1 MVYKI
6 IRRKGRNTG
15 HKFIS
20 MKISTKVSVLLL
32 AAISFTSLN
41 SCKKTF
47 DISPENAIDYKKV
60 YQNIYDADAAVL
72 GVYGQFLGIAK
83 QYEILNELRADL
95 MDVTVNADEN
105 LREIST
111 NNISANNPY
120 IDPKPFYAVIANC
133 NDVLKNLKDM
143 YDAKRINQSNYEQRY
158 SDIGALRTWLYFQL
172 AIHYGEIPYVTEPV
186 VNIYD
191 VNDESKFPKKQ
202 LEDLVPELITYM
214 ESLPY
219 LEPYAEGSSL
229 ISQIDGYPSKM
240 IFINKNLLLGDMHLW
255 VNEYN
260 KAATYYKAVLE
271 TTTPLG
277 ESASSGAY
285 YNFYVGSSGEDNDAA
300 KPSAWQTFF
309 SRSPQDNEYQW
320 EWVWTMFFDKD
331 YQPQNPFV
339 DLFSNTGG
347 QYLVKPSQNA
357 IDNWNNQVQ
366 SDGTPYDLRGQDNS
380 YKIIN
385 GQPVI
390 MKFLYNYLDETTG
403 LPDNILEK
411 EGKWFLYRA
420 SLLHLRFAEAANR
433 DGYTKIAYAF
443 VNNGIKGTYD
453 NPDVTNDVTERI
465 TNLPVPYDFDGRKMD
480 APRIRGKYHRNL
492 GLRARV
498 ATTYLNEELK
508 ENTEMMAMEDAIVDE
523 AALELAYEG
532 NRWQD
537 LVRITLRRE
546 KEAAGTGFDFIN
558 SKLQA
563 KTTSAKS
570 ISKKEDLFL
579 PFKF

>member
-1 MVYKI
+1 
-6 IRRKGRNTG
+6 
-15 HKFIS
+15 
-20 MKISTKVSVLLL
+20 MKISTKFSVFLL

-47 DISPENAIDYKKV
+47 DISPENAIDSKEV

-72 GVYGQFLGIAK
+72 GIYGQFLSIAK

-95 MDVTVNADEN
+95 MDVTVNADEH
-105 LREIST
+105 LRELNT

-120 IDPKPFYAVIANC
+120 IDPKPYYAIIANC

-143 YDAKRINQSNYEQRY
+143 YDTKKISESNYQQRY

-172 AIHYGEIPYVTEPV
+172 AIHYGEIPYVTEPI

-191 VNDESKFPKKQ
+191 VKDESKFPKKK
-202 LEDLVPELITYM
+202 LDELVPELITYM

-219 LEPYAEGSSL
+219 LQPYADASSL

-240 IFINKNLLLGDMHLW
+240 IFINKNLLLGDMYLW
-255 VNEYN
+255 INQYN
-260 KAATYYKAVLE
+260 KAATYYKYVLE

-277 ESASSGAY
+277 EGAPSGAY
-285 YNFYVGSSGEDNDAA
+285 WNFYSGSSGGDNDAA
-300 KPSAWQTFF
+300 TPSAWQTFF
-309 SRSPQDNEYQW
+309 SRSPQDNQYQW
-320 EWVWTMFFDKD
+320 EWLWTMYFDKN
-331 YQPQNPFV
+331 YQPQNPFI
-339 DLFSNTGG
+339 DLFSNSGG
-347 QYLVKPSQNA
+347 RYLVKPSQNA
-357 IDNWNNQVQ
+357 IDNWNSQVQ
-366 SDGTPYDLRGQDNS
+366 SDGTPSDLRGADNS

-390 MKFLYNYLDETTG
+390 MKFLYNYLNATSG
-403 LPDNILEK
+403 LPANVLEK
-411 EGKWFLYRA
+411 NGKWFLYRT

-433 DGYTKIAYAF
+433 DGETKIAYALL
-443 VNNGIKGTYD
+443 NNGIKGTY
-453 NPDVTNDVTERI
+453 NDLTKPAEVDRRI
-465 TNLPVPYDFDGRKMD
+465 TNLKFPYDFDARKLD
-480 APRIRGKYHRNL
+480 APRIRGKYHRTL
-492 GLRARV
+492 GLRSRV
-498 ATTYLNEELK
+498 ATTNLDAGLQDNS
-508 ENTEMMAMEDAIVDE
+508 EMMKMEDAIVNE
-523 AALELAYEG
+523 SALELAYEG

-558 SKLQA
+558 TKLKA
-563 KTTSAKS
+563 KTSASKQ
-570 ISKKEDLFL
+570 ITKKEDLFL

>member
-1 MVYKI
+1 
-6 IRRKGRNTG
+6 
-15 HKFIS
+15 
-20 MKISTKVSVLLL
+20 MKTSINFSTFLLV
-32 AAISFTSLN
+32 AISFISLS

-47 DISPENAIDYKKV
+47 DISPENAIDYKKA

-72 GVYGQFLGIAK
+72 GIYGQFLSIAK

-95 MDVTVNADEN
+95 MDVTNNADAH
-105 LREIST
+105 LRELNT
-111 NNISANNPY
+111 NNISPDNPY
-120 IDPKPFYAVIANC
+120 INPKPYYAIIANC

-143 YDAKRINQSNYEQRY
+143 YDAKKINESNYKQRY

-191 VNDESKFPKKQ
+191 VQNESLFPKKK
-202 LEDLVPELITYM
+202 LDELVPELILYM
-214 ESLPY
+214 KSLPY
-219 LEPYAEGSSL
+219 LEPYEAASSL

-240 IFINKNLLLGDMHLW
+240 IFINKNLLLGDLYLW
-255 VNEYN
+255 TNQYNE
-260 KAATYYKAVLE
+260 AATYYKYVLE

-277 ESASSGAY
+277 ENAASGAY
-285 YNFYVGSSGEDNDAA
+285 YNFYSGSSGGDNDAA
-300 KPSAWQTFF
+300 TPSAWQTFF
-309 SRSPQDNEYQW
+309 SRSPQDNQYQW
-320 EWVWTMFFDKD
+320 EWLWTMFFDKN
-331 YQPQNPFV
+331 YQPQNPFI

-357 IDNWNNQVQ
+357 IDNWNSQVQ
-366 SDGTPYDLRGQDNS
+366 NDGTPYDLRGQDNS

-390 MKFLYNYLDETTG
+390 MKFLYNYLNATTG
-403 LPDNILEK
+403 LPGNVLEK
-411 EGKWFLYRA
+411 NGKWFLYRA

-433 DGYTKIAYAF
+433 DGQTKIAYAL
-443 VNNGIKGTYD
+443 VNNGIKGTFD
-453 NPDVTNDVTERI
+453 DPATSNDVNDRI
-465 TNLPVPYDFDGRKMD
+465 TKLDFPYDFDARKID
-480 APRIRGKYHRNL
+480 APRIRGKYHRTL

-498 ATTYLNEELK
+498 ATTNLDSDLQ
-508 ENTEMMAMEDAIVDE
+508 ENTEMRQMEDAIVDE

-546 KEAAGTGFDFIN
+546 QEAAGSGFAFIN

-563 KTTSAKS
+563 KTATSKQ
-570 ISKKEDLFL
+570 ITKKEDLFL